1 MNRVVMVG
9 NLVRDPELRKTQDD
23 ISVCT
28 FTIGVSRPRDKEKS
42 DFFTVVT
49 WRGLA
54 DNCSR
59 YLSKGRRVAV
69 SGHLETRSYEDK
81 NGVKRYVTEIMADE
95 VEFLSSVSRDANTQ
109 TDMSPV
115 EDPDDP
121 FNEMPF

>member
-1 MNRVVMVG
+1 MNRVDMVG
-9 NLVRDPELRKTQDD
+9 NLTRDPELRKTQDG

-28 FTIGVSRPRDKEKS
+28 FSIGVTRPRDREKS
-42 DFFTVVT
+42 DFFSVVT

-69 SGHLETRSYEDK
+69 SGHLETRSYDDK

-95 VEFLSSVSRDANTQ
+95 VEFLSSVTRDAGSMA
-109 TDMSPV
+109 DMTPV
-115 EDPDDP
+115 ESSDP
-121 FNEMPF
+121 FDDAPF